1 MSLKKWDMIFRL
13 GRLLPPKQGSLSKIF
28 LSIFSVNYCWW
39 QKSCTIWDV
48 ENRRTTNLSWL
59 VGFFPS
65 TVWLKIS
72 ISKLIFLGKTSP
84 DLASSAD
91 RWFVETWY
99 VRCFYCLVEGTP
111 TLGWDIWK
119 KPIGKIIDELGLELL
134 KHQQC
139 PIVDI
144 CNTSPCLCNLFSNQC
159 SYFFANLEVER
170 LDLKTPCAAAFLVED
185 ERHTHPSRCGEMKEH
200 YNETGSRKLLKDK
213 SWRKTLG
220 TLRSEETLR
229 FDLGTLRSDL
239 GTLRSDLISGINC
252 MRSMLQDP
260 LL

>member
-1 MSLKKWDMIFRL
+1 MICWNLICSLFLLFGGRNSYTWLRYMKKTHR
-13 GRLLPPKQGSLSKIF
+13 K
-28 LSIFSVNYCWW
+28 N
-39 QKSCTIWDV
+39 
-48 ENRRTTNLSWL
+48 NRWT
-59 VGFFPS
+59 
-65 TVWLKIS
+65 
-72 ISKLIFLGKTSP
+72 
-84 DLASSAD
+84 
-91 RWFVETWY
+91 
-99 VRCFYCLVEGTP
+99 
-111 TLGWDIWK
+111 
-119 KPIGKIIDELGLELL
+119 GLELL

>member
-1 MSLKKWDMIFRL
+1 MRHD
-13 GRLLPPKQGSLSKIF
+13 LSIGKVAATKTGVFVKDF

-39 QKSCTIWDV
+39 QKSCTMWDV
-48 ENRRTTNLSWL
+48 ENRRTTDLSWL
-59 VGFFPS
+59 ARFFPS

-119 KPIGKIIDELGLELL
+119 KPIGKKHRWTGLELL

-144 CNTSPCLCNLFSNQC
+144 CNTSPCFWNLFSNQC
-159 SYFFANLEVER
+159 SSLFVNLEVGR
-170 LDLKTPCAAAFLVED
+170 LDLKTCSAFNKKPFAAAFWSKMRDTHIHQDVEKWKNITMKLVKEAF
-185 ERHTHPSRCGEMKEH
+185 ER
-200 YNETGSRKLLKDK
+200 
-213 SWRKTLG
+213 
-220 TLRSEETLR
+220 
-229 FDLGTLRSDL
+229 
-239 GTLRSDLISGINC
+239 
-252 MRSMLQDP
+252 
-260 LL
+260 